1 MILNYPGGSNVITRV
16 LTGGGGGRRV
26 RDREED
32 VLRETERER
41 KEEWKIDD
49 SMILAL
55 RTARVGFPGGPV
67 PKTPGS

>member
-1 MILNYPGGSNVITRV
+1 MDPKSSQESLRGEE
-16 LTGGGGGRRV
+16 GGRRV